1 MTVAPWGNAPPR
13 WHRTALWGRGS
24 YRGVVRLQAELDFEW
39 DQCMFDPA
47 LWIYAPLG
55 YERLECTRIFANDPI
70 TGLQYTTCTEWWGAW
85 RRGPHCQFFS
95 HPSFPRLEIS
105 YGRPLCGQNV
115 EVQDDGAAVG

>member
-70 TGLQYTTCTEWWGAW
+70 TGLQYTTCTEWAARSPRTTALPCSALPLIW
-85 RRGPHCQFFS
+85 RA
-95 HPSFPRLEIS
+95 L
-105 YGRPLCGQNV
+105 
-115 EVQDDGAAVG
+115 